1 MIRLGEEVFVC
12 PVTHGD
18 SHEGVLQEGCEG
30 ALGEIGK
37 KERSAGWVMGE
48 MCREQGPLDCFREAL
63 FSREGICKGAPCPY
77 GGGDIK

>member
-1 MIRLGEEVFVC
+1 MVRLGEEVFVC

-37 KERSAGWVMGE
+37 KERSAGWVLGE
-48 MCREQGPLDCFREAL
+48 MCRE
-63 FSREGICKGAPCPY
+63 
-77 GGGDIK
+77 